1 MSLQIPE
8 PGTDDPAAL
17 VHAHALEVVRVLRA
31 GFTWRKQTNQGVQH
45 AVHRVDSVFEA
56 EDVCHEA
63 IAIVLR
69 QMRNGRF
76 DRTRPV
82 RPYLLRIATNL
93 ALRRA
98 RLAAR
103 EVPTEAELLEG
114 RPVEAGNAPDP
125 LVDAER
131 DALVRDFV
139 GQLDTG
145 ERAVLRLTFEAG
157 ESQAAAAGVLG
168 LSRDQVYRT
177 MVRIRTSALRFF
189 RERGHLDDA

>member
-1 MSLQIPE
+1 MTLQSPE
-8 PGTDDPAAL
+8 HRADDAAGL
-17 VHAHALEVVRVLRA
+17 IQAHAGDVVRVLRA
-31 GFTWRKQTNQGVQH
+31 GFAWRKQTDQGVQH
-45 AVHRVDSVFEA
+45 AIHRVDSVFEA

-76 DRTRPV
+76 DRSRPV
-82 RPYLLRIATNL
+82 RPYLMRIATNL

-103 EVPTEAELLEG
+103 EVPTETGLLEG
-114 RPVEAGNAPDP
+114 RPAEIGPAPDP

-139 GQLDTG
+139 GLLDTG

-177 MVRIRTSALRFF
+177 MVRIRTAALRFF